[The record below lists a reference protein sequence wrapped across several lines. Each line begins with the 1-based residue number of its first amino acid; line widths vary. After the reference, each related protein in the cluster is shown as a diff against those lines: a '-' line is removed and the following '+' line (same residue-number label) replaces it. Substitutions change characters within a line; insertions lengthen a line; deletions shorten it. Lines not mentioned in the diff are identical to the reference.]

1 MMVRVSSAFVQLLG
15 NWDKLPD
22 LRLMTRND
30 DSPHTARYH
39 TEVLTPLSVL
49 VFFPQVVNGV
59 GGFPPLLALE

>member
-1 MMVRVSSAFVQLLG
+1 MVRVSSAFVQLLG

-30 DSPHTARYH
+30 DPPHTARH
-39 TEVLTPLSVL
+39 HAEVLTPLSVL
-49 VFFPQVVNGV
+49 VLFPQVANGV